1 MDPKIPVRSGEW
13 VVVSH
18 AHADHTARH
27 SAVILT
33 EPTRRLM
40 RSRISGTRLERV
52 LAYGEPLRHTE
63 LEASPSG
70 IPFNLSLH
78 PAGHVLG
85 SAMAHLEADGQSLLY
100 TGDFKL
106 RTSKSSERCSP
117 VPADTLIME
126 TTYGRPRYVFPP
138 TDQVVESVIRFCR
151 STLSENQTP
160 VLVAY
165 SLGKGQEILASLLE
179 AGLPI
184 QLHPSTA
191 KLTEIYTDFGCRFPE
206 WTPLNP
212 ETARGHVLITP
223 TVRPLLS
230 ARNAIGPLRIASLS
244 GWALDSRSWG
254 MPDSH
259 QRFPL
264 SDHADFPD
272 LMKFVEAVQ
281 PRRVFTLH
289 GFAAE
294 FARHLRRQGV
304 EAYALS
310 EDDQLELA
318 L

>member
-18 AHADHTARH
+18 AHSDHTARH

-52 LAYGEPLRHTE
+52 LKYGEPLRHSE
-63 LEASPSG
+63 LEASPSR

-117 VPADTLIME
+117 VPADILIME

-138 TDQVVESVIRFCR
+138 TDQVVESVIQFCR
-151 STLSENQTP
+151 TALSENQTP

-165 SLGKGQEILASLLE
+165 SLGKGQEILASLIE

-184 QLHPSTA
+184 QLHASTA
-191 KLTEIYTDFGCRFPE
+191 KLTEIYTDFGCRFPK

-230 ARNAIGPLRIASLS
+230 AQNAIGPLRIASLS
-244 GWALDSRSWG
+244 GWALDNRSWG